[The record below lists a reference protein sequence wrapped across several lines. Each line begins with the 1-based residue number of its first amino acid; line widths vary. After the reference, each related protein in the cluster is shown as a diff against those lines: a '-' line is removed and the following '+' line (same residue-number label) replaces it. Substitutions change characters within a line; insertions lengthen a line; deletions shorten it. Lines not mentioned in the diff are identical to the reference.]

1 MLGSQKRKYSGAAI
15 DSPSDVLFDVRVMW
29 YGVIVPTFF
38 HFFP

>member
-1 MLGSQKRKYSGAAI
+1 MLGSQKRKYSGAI